1 MNVILLERIGKLGTL
16 GDEVSVKNGYAR
28 NYLIPTGRAVRVTRE
43 NRAAFE
49 ARRAELEAAAGEKLA
64 AAETRAAAFE
74 GVSATLMVR
83 ASEEGR
89 LFGSVGTVE
98 ISKALTDQ
106 GNEVTKSEVSLPEG
120 TIRQVGEYEV
130 EIQLHPGVTATV
142 GINVVAE

>member
-1 MNVILLERIGKLGTL
+1 MNVILLERIGRLGTL

-64 AAETRAAAFE
+64 AAETRAAALE
-74 GVSATLMVR
+74 DVSVTLMVR

-98 ISKALTDQ
+98 ISQALTDQ
-106 GNEVTKSEVSLPEG
+106 GNEVSKAEVSLPEG
-120 TIRQVGEYEV
+120 AIRQVGEYEV
-130 EIQLHPGVTATV
+130 EIQLHPGVSANV

>member
-28 NYLIPTGRAVRVTRE
+28 NYLIPTGRAVRVTPE

-64 AAETRAAAFE
+64 AAETRAAALE
-74 GVSATLMVR
+74 DVSVTLMVR

-106 GNEVTKSEVSLPEG
+106 GNEVSKAEVSLPEG

-130 EIQLHPGVTATV
+130 EIQLHPGVSATV
-142 GINVVAE
+142 GINIVAE

>member
-28 NYLIPTGRAVRVTRE
+28 NYLIPTGRAVRVTPE

-49 ARRAELEAAAGEKLA
+49 GRRAELETAAGEKLA
-64 AAETRAAAFE
+64 AAETRATALE
-74 GVSATLMVR
+74 DVSVTLMVR

-98 ISKALTDQ
+98 ISRALTDQ
-106 GNEVTKSEVSLPEG
+106 GNEVSKAEVSLPEG

-130 EIQLHPGVTATV
+130 EIQLHPGVSAKV
-142 GINVVAE
+142 GINIVAE

>member
-16 GDEVSVKNGYAR
+16 GEEVSVKNGYAR
-28 NYLIPTGRAVRVTRE
+28 NYLIPSGRAVRVTPE

-49 ARRAELEAAAGEKLA
+49 SRRAELEAAAGEKLA
-64 AAETRAAAFE
+64 AAETRAAALE
-74 GVSATLMVR
+74 DVSATLMVR

-98 ISKALTDQ
+98 ISRALTDQ
-106 GNEVTKSEVSLPEG
+106 GNDVSKAEVSLPEG

-130 EIQLHPGVTATV
+130 EIQLHPGVSATV

>member
-28 NYLIPTGRAVRVTRE
+28 NYLIPTGRAVRVTRD

-64 AAETRAAAFE
+64 AAQTRAAALE
-74 GVSATLMVR
+74 DVSVTLMVR

-98 ISKALTDQ
+98 ISRALTDQ
-106 GNEVTKSEVSLPEG
+106 GSEVSKAEVSLPEG
-120 TIRQVGEYEV
+120 AIRQVGEYEV
-130 EIQLHPGVTATV
+130 EIQLHPGVSATV
-142 GINVVAE
+142 SINVVAE

>member
-64 AAETRAAAFE
+64 AAETRAASLE

-106 GNEVTKSEVSLPEG
+106 GNEVTKAEVSLPEG

>member
-64 AAETRAAAFE
+64 AAETRAAALE
-74 GVSATLMVR
+74 GASATLMVR

-98 ISKALTDQ
+98 ISRALTDQ
-106 GNEVTKSEVSLPEG
+106 GNEVTKAEVSLPEG

>member
-28 NYLIPTGRAVRVTRE
+28 NYLIPTGRAVRVTQE

-64 AAETRAAAFE
+64 AAQTRAAALE
-74 GVSATLMVR
+74 DVSVTLMVR

-98 ISKALTDQ
+98 ISNALTDH
-106 GNEVTKSEVSLPEG
+106 GNEVSKAEVSLPEG

-130 EIQLHPGVTATV
+130 EIQLHPGVSATV
-142 GINVVAE
+142 GINIVAE

>member
-28 NYLIPTGRAVRVTRE
+28 NFLIPTGRAVRVTPE

-64 AAETRAAAFE
+64 AAETRAAALE

-106 GNEVTKSEVSLPEG
+106 GNEVTKAEVSLPEG